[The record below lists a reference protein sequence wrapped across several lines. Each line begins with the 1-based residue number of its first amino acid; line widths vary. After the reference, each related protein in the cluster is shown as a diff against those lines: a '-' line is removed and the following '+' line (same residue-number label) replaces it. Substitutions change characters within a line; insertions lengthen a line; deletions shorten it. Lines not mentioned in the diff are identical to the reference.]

1 MNTRK
6 NISFH
11 NIKSLSGACLSIVL
25 CCSILITT
33 LLIPVNAQAASG
45 NWTDDSMENGY
56 RLKVTYEE
64 SEQNPTANT
73 SKVTATL
80 FLEQDANCA
89 LHIGTRTAT
98 IKINGVTTNITNIP
112 VINNT
117 GNITTKLGTAS
128 TVVEHDNDGSK
139 SISISATFNIRATI
153 AGIYHESLSTS
164 KSIELDDFERS
175 VPHISISGDTPTG
188 TSVNLT
194 ATSDVACSEWQYR
207 LDNAYKWYAFGTAGT
222 SNVLALTGL
231 ENRKS
236 YTVHIRAN
244 SSTNNTLSAEASY
257 RFITARNGGSTSGL
271 AASNVT
277 DNSVNLTWTASAIG
291 SNPPYRVYKNNVLV
305 SSLVNATSYN
315 FRTLDP
321 NTQYTFGVSNRSG
334 ANMHS
339 ITCITMP
346 RTPTNLSVTEQTGNS
361 VALSWNYSAGG
372 NASNTIFNIYR
383 GNTLVGTSANNEY
396 TDNTY
401 KNTNCAYSVRAVTSV
416 GSSNASN
423 SVSVTHTPLQITLS
437 AENQST
443 YAVVTPS
450 FSGGVENT
458 VKATKWAFGE
468 HDSQYFAETGTEFY
482 DSFAV
487 FQNGTYTVYAK
498 DQSGNV
504 AIQTVQVS
512 GIMSAN
518 ALGAN
523 EETITD
529 MMVEAPGLPVSIE
542 RTYCSIPSG
551 DSRNIFGNG
560 WSFNFAKS
568 TFMTTNADEE
578 NIRVVCLPDNTVEY
592 FQFENNAYTGIH
604 TQSVLTAN
612 GSALVLTAKDGIKYT
627 YTSGY
632 LTDIEEPNGNT
643 ITIALNGSHLPT
655 SITDSANRTFSVT
668 YNADNKIVKIMDPVG
683 RDLDYVY
690 DDNGNLVQ
698 TKNYN
703 DAALQNY
710 EYSGG
715 LLSAIKD
722 GRNHTIVE
730 YSYNDRKQ
738 LSKRIEN
745 EETIRYDYIITNNGE
760 TVVNESP
767 EESDSVSTTYSA
779 YGEIIAESDGYMFS
793 YNEDG
798 SISFVY
804 GLDTDRTLQT
814 YTYDSFGNITHIVS
828 TDENGRVAE
837 ECTYAITYFSNTDD
851 VEREVETTT
860 QYSYD
865 NDATQPSAE
874 VTTVTDVYDSH
885 GNLLNEQA
893 VDGEDTTVYS
903 YTYNTK
909 GLVLSETEGSKR
921 TDYVYNSYGYP
932 TSVTESEITGTG
944 SNSTS
949 TVISQASYT
958 YNTIGQVLTQTEHGT
973 TTSFV
978 YDVNGNVIKT
988 TQSDGE
994 TTLVERVIYDEND
1007 QIAQMIGA
1015 DQYSAAADGLQP
1027 NTYGICQSNTYS
1039 NANIGERFA
1048 YDNDG
1053 NVTTYINKAN
1063 NKTVNVYDSEKRLV
1077 KTTTYETADT
1087 ETDGLTTRYV
1097 YDEDG
1102 NLIQTVY
1109 PHQYNPD
1116 DDLLDVENGQNE
1128 YDSQSV
1134 GDIVEYDGSGN
1145 IISSVNSFGE
1155 EVTYTY
1161 DQNGHLVKTVQDD
1174 DVTRYVYD
1182 GGDNLLQ
1189 VVYPDQYVA
1198 ADDLLDL
1205 EATPPVDQYANA
1217 NVGDRYTYDDVGNVL
1232 TYVNRYDQ
1240 TITNTY
1246 DAYGNLTTVSKPYN
1260 TVYNFGIDGRVASEA
1275 YGNYHR
1281 TYTYL
1286 DSQNQTTVTDNNGLT
1301 TVYQTNGLGQ
1311 ITDYTVQN
1319 ENENTEKAYSYTYD
1333 TNGNILTVSLN
1344 GNLQQKYTY
1353 DVSNQLVRVDDA
1365 VQDVTT
1371 RYFYDFTGNII
1382 RVATYDFT
1390 TSTGP
1395 LYAPNSAVGYRY
1407 NSKNQRTGLSYD
1419 DNGNLLSH
1427 NGYTLG
1433 WTGRQLTSAVNEAD
1447 EYELSFAYN
1456 SEGIRTEK
1464 TVNGDTIYYEMDENN
1479 NVVRQYKLD
1488 GRVPYSSFRFDYDS
1502 NGSPIGFEY
1511 SSNGRIYFSFY
1522 YVKNAQGDIVE
1533 ILDGGGNSV
1542 VQYSYNEWG
1551 KVLSVTGSRATG
1563 IGQSNPLRYRGY
1575 YYDRETALYY
1585 LQSRYYSPDLM
1596 AFISQDDPALSN
1608 AQGQPLGSNLYAY
1621 CLNNPVNYCDYTGNF
1636 VGSLSI
1642 SASYIS
1648 LLSGALSSII
1658 SGIGTSMAA
1667 IKTAIASSVVPAI
1680 CIAAAGIAVAGIVYT
1695 LNKVKSITSYA
1706 TSTVSSTKSRI
1717 KSGGV
1722 NPKQLNQYTVYVIV
1736 RKNTVDVVYVGMT
1749 KRYAARKTA
1758 HSKRFTSSKFTM
1770 LPVATGLTKT
1780 QARALEQTLISAYGI
1795 DTLVNLINSISPK
1808 KWSTFKQEF
1817 QQMQWLI
1824 ESWKD
1829 PE

>member
-1 MNTRK
+1 MNTQK

-11 NIKSLSGACLSIVL
+11 NIKSLSGACLSVVL
-25 CCSILITT
+25 CCSIIITT
-33 LLIPVNAQAASG
+33 LLIP
-45 NWTDDSMENGY
+45 
-56 RLKVTYEE
+56 L
-64 SEQNPTANT
+64 
-73 SKVTATL
+73 
-80 FLEQDANCA
+80 
-89 LHIGTRTAT
+89 
-98 IKINGVTTNITNIP
+98 
-112 VINNT
+112 
-117 GNITTKLGTAS
+117 
-128 TVVEHDNDGSK
+128 
-139 SISISATFNIRATI
+139 
-153 AGIYHESLSTS
+153 
-164 KSIELDDFERS
+164 
-175 VPHISISGDTPTG
+175 
-188 TSVNLT
+188 
-194 ATSDVACSEWQYR
+194 
-207 LDNAYKWYAFGTAGT
+207 
-222 SNVLALTGL
+222 
-231 ENRKS
+231 
-236 YTVHIRAN
+236 
-244 SSTNNTLSAEASY
+244 
-257 RFITARNGGSTSGL
+257 
-271 AASNVT
+271 
-277 DNSVNLTWTASAIG
+277 
-291 SNPPYRVYKNNVLV
+291 
-305 SSLVNATSYN
+305 NATAEGG
-315 FRTLDP
+315 T
-321 NTQYTFGVSNRSG
+321 GG
-334 ANMHS
+334 AA
-339 ITCITMP
+339 
-346 RTPTNLSVTEQTGNS
+346 
-361 VALSWNYSAGG
+361 ALQSDG
-372 NASNTIFNIYR
+372 NASQTINAFDVNTACML
-383 GNTLVGTSANNEY
+383 G
-396 TDNTY
+396 
-401 KNTNCAYSVRAVTSV
+401 
-416 GSSNASN
+416 
-423 SVSVTHTPLQITLS
+423 
-437 AENQST
+437 
-443 YAVVTPS
+443 AVV
-450 FSGGVENT
+450 
-458 VKATKWAFGE
+458 
-468 HDSQYFAETGTEFY
+468 ETASDY
-482 DSFAV
+482 V
-487 FQNGTYTVYAK
+487 
-498 DQSGNV
+498 
-504 AIQTVQVS
+504 
-512 GIMSAN
+512 
-518 ALGAN
+518 L
-523 EETITD
+523 
-529 MMVEAPGLPVSIE
+529 EAPGLPVSIE
-542 RTYCSIPSG
+542 RTYCSIPLGNTTST
-551 DSRNIFGNG
+551 IFGNG
-560 WSFNFAKS
+560 WSFNYAKS
-568 TFMTTNADEE
+568 TYTTVDANEDV
-578 NIRVVCLPDNTVEY
+578 IRVVCLPGDTVERFY
-592 FQFENNAYTGIH
+592 INNSTFTGID
-604 TQSVLTAN
+604 TQSTLVAN
-612 GSALVLTAKDGIKYT
+612 NSALVLTTKDDIKYT
-627 YTSGY
+627 YTNGY
-632 LTDIEEPNGNT
+632 LTSIQDTNGNT
-643 ITIALNGSHLPT
+643 VAITLNSNHLPT
-655 SITDSANRTFSVT
+655 TITDSVNRTFSIT
-668 YNADNKIVKIMDPVG
+668 YNNSRQIVSITDPVG
-683 RDLDYVY
+683 RVL
-690 DDNGNLVQ
+690 
-698 TKNYN
+698 
-703 DAALQNY
+703 
-710 EYSGG
+710 
-715 LLSAIKD
+715 
-722 GRNHTIVE
+722 E
-730 YSYNDRKQ
+730 YSYDRNRNLIQAKNFKHIAYRKYEYTQGKLKTIKDERNHIVSEFTYNTQHQ
-738 LSKRIEN
+738 LVQRTVDGESVYYAYRNTNNNVLVYESNESFVLSDTN
-745 EETIRYDYIITNNGE
+745 EEDNPPRTM
-760 TVVNESP
+760 
-767 EESDSVSTTYSA
+767 YS
-779 YGEIIAESDGYMFS
+779 SDGSVLVDMDGQMYS

-798 SISFVY
+798 TINSVY
-804 GLDTDRTLQT
+804 SSGVSQARVD
-814 YTYDSFGNITHIVS
+814 YSYDSFGNIVHIV
-828 TDENGRVAE
+828 TKDENGRVAE

-932 TSVTESEITGTG
+932 TSVIESEITGTG

-958 YNTIGQVLTQTEHGT
+958 YNTVGQVLTQTEHGT

-1007 QIAQMIGA
+1007 QIVQMIGA

-1027 NTYGICQSNTYS
+1027 NTHGICQSNTYS

-1134 GDIVEYDGSGN
+1134 GDRVEYDGSGN

-1155 EVTYTY
+1155 EITYTY

-1174 DVTRYVYD
+1174 DVTRYIYD

-1198 ADDLLDL
+1198 ADDLLNM
-1205 EATPPVDQYANA
+1205 EATTPVDQYANP
-1217 NVGDRYTYDDVGNVL
+1217 NVGDRYTYDDVGHVL
-1232 TYVNRYDQ
+1232 TYVNRYNQ
-1240 TITNTY
+1240 TFSSTY
-1246 DAYGNLTTVSKPYN
+1246 DAYGNLISVAKPYD
-1260 TVYNFGIDGRVASEA
+1260 TVYNFGIDGRVVSEA
-1275 YGNYHR
+1275 FYGNYHR

-1395 LYAPNSAVGYRY
+1395 LYAPNSAVGYQY
-1407 NSKNQRTGLSYD
+1407 NSKNQRTNKSYD

-1464 TVNGDTIYYEMDENN
+1464 TVNGDTIYYEMDDNN
-1479 NVVRQYKLD
+1479 YVVKQYKLD
-1488 GRVPYSSFRFDYDS
+1488 GNVPYSSFRFDYDS

-1533 ILDGGGNSV
+1533 ILDGSGNSV
-1542 VQYSYNEWG
+1542 VQYTYNEWG
-1551 KVLSVTGSRATG
+1551 KVLSVTGSRAG
-1563 IGQSNPLRYRGY
+1563 NIGKYNPLRYRGY
-1575 YYDRETALYY
+1575 YYDTETELYY

-1621 CLNNPVNYCDYTGNF
+1621 CLNNPVNMSDSTGRAVETIIDAAF
-1636 VGSLSI
+1636 VVWSLVDLIGNPSWINAGFLVWDIVALVIPFVPGSYVTK
-1642 SASYIS
+1642 A
-1648 LLSGALSSII
+1648 GKC
-1658 SGIGTSMAA
+1658 A
-1667 IKTAIASSVVPAI
+1667 IKVADKAGDFKKGAKFVTGSYKTLKKVFKGAKCSSKI
-1680 CIAAAGIAVAGIVYT
+1680 EIHHIIE
-1695 LNKVKSITSYA
+1695 
-1706 TSTVSSTKSRI
+1706 
-1717 KSGGV
+1717 
-1722 NPKQLNQYTVYVIV
+1722 
-1736 RKNTVDVVYVGMT
+1736 
-1749 KRYAARKTA
+1749 
-1758 HSKRFTSSKFTM
+1758 KRFIQCFKKCKSADDFLSV
-1770 LPVATGLTKT
+1770 PLTK
-1780 QARALEQTLISAYGI
+1780 ALHQTITNRWRKQFAYGI
-1795 DTLVNLINSISPK
+1795 KYGDITKAQMKKAVQEVYKDMPKAAPSI
-1808 KWSTFKQEF
+1808 F
-1817 QQMQWLI
+1817 
-1824 ESWKD
+1824 
-1829 PE
+1829 